1 MHQTEKRKKEKPMV
15 ERYDFTRIKNNKDRT
30 RIIDEFCEIITS
42 GNYSAAET
50 MAIRKELVG
59 DYLAQSC
66 SLDKSCSLE
75 ETNEQ

>member
-1 MHQTEKRKKEKPMV
+1 MHQTEKRKKAKPMV

-30 RIIDEFCEIITS
+30 RIIDEFCEIITN

-59 DYLAQSC
+59 DYLESC

-75 ETNEQ
+75 EKEDE